1 MTLSRELKGEK
12 YMDPKI
18 SIIVPV
24 FNVENYIHDCIDSIL
39 IQTFTDFE
47 LILVN
52 DGSMDRSGDICDE
65 YSKKDKRIKVIH
77 KENGGQSSA
86 RNRGIDLAKG
96 DYIGF
101 VDSDDWIDI
110 IMYKILYEKA
120 IEINADIS
128 ACNIIE
134 YQKDSSKR
142 LFCHDTID
150 QFYDR
155 NAAMNEIY
163 LNERLTFSPCN
174 KIYKRKLFKGLRFKE
189 GYILEDMD
197 FSYKI
202 IHQSH
207 KIYYTGQALYNY
219 RYNDKSTLRKNFSK
233 KRLDEYHVRKDMYT
247 FYLEN
252 YPNLVNEVYAEWFL
266 KGLELYIN
274 VEKYYRDEKY
284 QHNYLIHADRERLK
298 SLIGK
303 KDYNRKKKILLLI
316 GLISPNLLAKVYRFY
331 WDKIKHEL

>member
-1 MTLSRELKGEK
+1 MN
-12 YMDPKI
+12 PKI

-39 IQTFTDFE
+39 TQTWQDFE

-52 DGSMDRSGDICDE
+52 DGSSDRSGEICDE
-65 YSKKDKRIKVIH
+65 YSKKDNRITVIH

-86 RNRGIDLAKG
+86 RNRGIDIAKG

-101 VDSDDWIDI
+101 IDSDDWINRD
-110 IMYKILYEKA
+110 MYKVLYEKA
-120 IEINADIS
+120 IETDSEIS

-142 LFCHDTID
+142 FFSQDTTD
-150 QFYDR
+150 YLYGR
-155 NAAMNEIY
+155 NEAMSEIY

-174 KIYKRKLFKGLRFKE
+174 KIYKRELFKEICFKE

-197 FSYKI
+197 FAYKI
-202 IHQSH
+202 IHLCN
-207 KIYYTGQALYNY
+207 KIHYTGQALYNY
-219 RYNDKSTLRKNFSK
+219 RYNDNSTLRKAFSK
-233 KRLDEYHVRKDMYT
+233 KRLDEYQVRKDMYT

-252 YPNLVNEVYAEWFL
+252 YPNQANDVYAEWFL

-274 VEKYYRDEKY
+274 VEKYYQNEKKQY
-284 QHNYLIHADRERLK
+284 KYLIASDRKQLK
-298 SLIGK
+298 SLVVK
-303 KDYNRKKKILLLI
+303 KDYNKKKKLLLSI
-316 GLISPNLLAKVYRFY
+316 GLISPKLLAYVYRFY
-331 WDKIKHEL
+331 WDKVKHQL